1 MHYSSTVEAPRDAI
15 DRSREACVAEG
26 GLPCLTTKKRPR
38 VTSHNNRRDRR
49 TDAVWC
55 WPRPSVRS
63 LARAAARAHGARRA
77 SAALA
82 RALDLVAG
90 QYGRPPRLR
99 ARGALARDRGPLA
112 PSQRPSVRR
121 GVRQVRRNGVA
132 GGGSAR
138 ARARTHT
145 TTTTRGRGI
154 HSTTFEGN
162 LQSHLSLSLSR
173 SFHVEC
179 KCIEALARRRV
190 VTCRVSVCAPP
201 PRRGFWRRSIAALPR
216 TTTTAATA
224 ATAAPAAPP
233 ASTRTTNPSHHI
245 ASHRI
250 TSAALLSTPFRRSR
264 RPHRRCHSHR
274 PLTRRRLA

>member
-1 MHYSSTVEAPRDAI
+1 MRLIDPAKHASQKEDCLASQPRNGRGSRATTIVVTVVLMLCGVGRAPLFA
-15 DRSREACVAEG
+15 
-26 GLPCLTTKKRPR
+26 
-38 VTSHNNRRDRR
+38 
-49 TDAVWC
+49 
-55 WPRPSVRS
+55 RS
-63 LARAAARAHGARRA
+63 LAQLHARMVLGELVRRWLEHSISSQANTADRLDFVRAVRSRAIEVRW
-77 SAALA
+77 L
-82 RALDLVAG
+82 
-90 QYGRPPRLR
+90 PR
-99 ARGALARDRGPLA
+99 
-112 PSQRPSVRR
+112 SVRPSVRR